1 MKNFYFLVMGML
13 LFSFHSVQAQNNKP
27 ITKVKFGKGLSI
39 TAADSSLHL
48 KASFRFQSLF
58 EAKGDLNSG
67 AEWTSGFLVRRA
79 RLKFDGWALNP
90 NIVYKVE
97 LALSNRDLNTASD
110 FDQTSGAPKII
121 LDAVLKWKF
130 HKNFELWAGQ
140 TKLPGNRQRVVS
152 SQKMQ
157 LVDRSLVNS
166 IFNIDRDM
174 GFHLRGKFKYGK
186 GVIKPIIA
194 VAMGEGRNVTTK
206 NIGGFNYTGRLEYLP
221 FGEFAGKGDY
231 VEADL
236 KREPTPKLAIGA
248 SYNLNKGASRQ
259 KQTGVFLMDSEG
271 NYFEND
277 LQTIFVDAMFKY
289 RGLSVLAE
297 FADKRCV
304 LEDGIVHEEVM
315 DEMIDANG
323 KTYYTGKG
331 VSVQAGYLFKNNWE
345 IASRYTTVT
354 PDWDMSFTGI
364 KEYTLGISKYVVGHN
379 LKVQSDVTLQDKD
392 GKDVNSLRYRLQ
404 FELAF

>member
-1 MKNFYFLVMGML
+1 MKNFYFLILGIFF
-13 LFSFHSVQAQNNKP
+13 FSFQAIQAQIAQP
-27 ITKVKFGKGLSI
+27 TTKLKFGKGLSV
-39 TAADSSLHL
+39 TAADSSMHL

-58 EAKGDLNSG
+58 ESKGDLNSDS
-67 AEWTSGFLVRRA
+67 EWTSGFLVRRA
-79 RLKFDGWALNP
+79 RLKFDGWAVNP
-90 NIVYKVE
+90 NLSYKVE
-97 LALSNRDLNTASD
+97 LALSNRDLSTSKD
-110 FDQTSGAPKII
+110 FEETSGAPKII

-174 GFHLRGKFKYGK
+174 GVHLRGKFKYGR
-186 GVIKPIIA
+186 GVIKPIVA
-194 VAMGEGRNVTTK
+194 VSMGEGRNVTTK
-206 NIGGFNYTGRLEYLP
+206 NIGGLNYTGRLEFLP
-221 FGEFAGKGDY
+221 FGDFAGKGDY
-231 VEADL
+231 FEADL
-236 KREPTPKLAIGA
+236 KRESTPKLALGA
-248 SYNLNKGASRQ
+248 SYNVNFGASRQ
-259 KQTGVFLMDSEG
+259 KQSGAFLVDADG

-289 RGLSVLAE
+289 RGFSVLAE
-297 FADKRCV
+297 YADKRCI
-304 LEDGIVHEEVM
+304 LDQGIVHEEVM

-331 VSVQAGYLFKNNWE
+331 LSIQSGYVFKNNWE
-345 IASRYTTVT
+345 IATRFTTVT
-354 PDWDMSFTGI
+354 PDWDMSFTGL
-364 KEYTLGISKYVVGHN
+364 KEYTLGLSKYVVGHN

-404 FELAF
+404 FEFAF